1 MDIRRQFEGFVL
13 KNMDSA
19 YRFAYSYA
27 KNKEDAEDIMSE
39 SLLRAWK
46 AIDTLRDERSMK
58 PWFFKIISNTAV
70 TYIKKKGA
78 YIAMEDEDLERL
90 EYTEDKYND
99 YSFESMIKNL
109 PEKYKEVIVLRFFED
124 MSLSQIAEILDLNEN
139 TVKTRLY
146 RALKILK
153 VDIEKEVRWI
163 S

>member
-1 MDIRRQFEGFVL
+1 MSAKQRFEGFVL

-27 KNKEDAEDIMSE
+27 KNKEDAEDIISE

-46 AIDTLRDERSMK
+46 AIDSLRDERNMK
-58 PWFFKIISNTAV
+58 AWFFKIISNTAV
-70 TYIKKKGA
+70 TYLKKKGA
-78 YIAMEDEDLERL
+78 YIAMDDNDLERL
-90 EYTEDKYND
+90 EYKEDKYND

-124 MSLSQIAEILDLNEN
+124 MSLAQIAEILSLNEN

-153 VDIEKEVRWI
+153 VDIEQEVRWI